1 MPGIEVIF
9 SFVLVGALMAGL
21 MVLLGKDKRN
31 VNGCCTGSGESLEK
45 CAKEQ
50 PHE

>member
-1 MPGIEVIF
+1 MPDVNVIL
-9 SFVLVGALMAGL
+9 SFILVGALIVAL
-21 MVLLGKDKRN
+21 MVLLGKDKHN
-31 VNGCCTGSGESLEK
+31 VNGCCTGSGKSLEK